1 MKTRRTTLLA
11 AGAASLLLAAGARA
25 QISDPAGDILTTFA
39 GPPNADDL
47 DVLSASVTFTGSEFV
62 FTGTMNG
69 PIGSTVGGFY
79 VWGVDRGAGTP
90 RFGAFRPGVLF
101 DSVVVLQTGA
111 TPSTVTA
118 LVPTPPIAT
127 PLPPGSVTVSGN
139 TIEGR
144 VPLALLPSLGLAPER
159 YTWNLWPRF
168 GGATGNAQVSDFAP
182 DNSNALVAT
191 IPEPASLALVG
202 VGGLPLLGFTRRRR
216 TH

>member
-1 MKTRRTTLLA
+1 MKTACTSLL
-11 AGAASLLLAAGARA
+11 AASLLLAAGARA
-25 QISDPAGDILTTFA
+25 QISDPAGDILATFA
-39 GPPNADDL
+39 GPPNATDL
-47 DVLSASVTFTGSEFV
+47 DVLGASVTFTGSEFV

-69 PIGSTVGGFY
+69 PIGSTTGGFY

-118 LVPTPPIAT
+118 LVPAPPVAT
-127 PLPPGSVTVSGN
+127 PLPPGSVTFSGN

-144 VPLALLPSLGLAPER
+144 VPLALLPSLGFAPDQ

-168 GGATGNAQVSDFAP
+168 AGATGNAQISDFAP
-182 DNSNALVAT
+182 DNSNALIAT
-191 IPEPASLALVG
+191 IPEPSSLALAG
-202 VGGLPLLGFTRRRR
+202 VGGLPLLLGLTRRRR
-216 TH
+216 RVR